1 MERQLTDGWP
11 MGDLTVGA
19 VIQVNLSCFILL
31 YSNTA
36 TQKTFIYQTK
46 NVQIRWLKCNGSN
59 TEYNHRNHAT
69 ITTLNSVKSEND
81 LPSMEP
87 VLTNVTLNHE
97 ACHIIW

>member
-59 TEYNHRNHAT
+59 TQESCNYNHPQH
-69 ITTLNSVKSEND
+69 SVKSEND

-97 ACHIIW
+97 TCHIIW